1 MLTLVST
8 IFVLGILVFV
18 HELGHFLAAKLF
30 RIRVERFSMGYHP
43 RLFGKQIGETD
54 YCISAIPFGGYV
66 KISGMVDESL
76 DEDQLKA
83 PPQPWEFRSKPWWQR
98 MTVIFAGPL
107 MNLVLA
113 LVIFVAATYYY
124 GVGELHAPI
133 IDEVLEGKPAA
144 EAGLLPGDRILTIEG
159 QDVATWEV
167 MVGLIRNAPNQPLN
181 VTWSRSDSVFSAIV
195 TPVPESVFDT
205 KTGEM
210 IEVGQIGISGL
221 VEFRKTGVFEGIA
234 LGADRLYGLTRLV
247 FISLGRLITGEE
259 SMKNLSGPVLIAK
272 MAGES
277 ARSGWG
283 TLLGFMAFLSLNLG
297 IINLLPIP
305 VLDGGHLLFLTIE
318 GIIRR
323 ELPLKAKLV
332 IQQVGMFLLIALMVF
347 VVYNDI
353 VKIVH

>member
-1 MLTLVST
+1 MITILST
-8 IFVLGILVFV
+8 IFVLGVLVFV

-30 RIRVERFSMGYHP
+30 RIRVDRFSMGYHP
-43 RLFGKQIGETD
+43 RLIGKKIGDTD
-54 YCISAIPFGGYV
+54 YCISLIPFGGYV
-66 KISGMVDESL
+66 KIAGMVDESF
-76 DEDQLKA
+76 DEEQLQG

-113 LVIFVAATYYY
+113 LVIFIGMIYYY
-124 GVGELHAPI
+124 GVGELHAPVVN
-133 IDEVLEGKPAA
+133 ELLEGKPAA
-144 EAGLLPGDRILTIEG
+144 EAGLLPGDRITAIDD
-159 QDVATWEV
+159 QKISSWED
-167 MVGLIRNAPNQPLN
+167 MVNIIRESPNQILHL
-181 VTWSRSDSVFSAIV
+181 TWMRGDSVLSGDV
-195 TPVPESVFDT
+195 VPAAESVLDT

-221 VEFRKTGVFEGIA
+221 VEFRKAGVFEGIQM
-234 LGADRLYGLTRLV
+234 GAERLYDLTKMIFL
-247 FISLGRLITGEE
+247 SLGRLITGKE
-259 SMKNLSGPVLIAK
+259 SVKNLSGPVLIAK

-283 TLLGFMAFLSLNLG
+283 SLIAFMAFLSLNLG

-305 VLDGGHLLFLTIE
+305 VLDGGHLLFLSIE
-318 GIIRR
+318 SIIRK
-323 ELPLKAKLV
+323 ELPVKAKLI

-353 VKIVH
+353 VKIIH